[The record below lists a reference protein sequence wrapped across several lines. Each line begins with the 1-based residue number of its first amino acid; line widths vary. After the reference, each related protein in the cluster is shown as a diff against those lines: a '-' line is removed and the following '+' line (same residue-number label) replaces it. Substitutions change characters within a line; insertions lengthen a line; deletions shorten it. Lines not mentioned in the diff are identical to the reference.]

1 MVLVEPT
8 GLPLPT
14 LLDSFDTALRAR
26 RRSDRTRYLYRQAAD
41 RLVAWL
47 VAADRPLEV
56 DALDRRTLERYFAD
70 LADELGPTTV
80 AMHYRSIRAL
90 FGWLVDE
97 EELDRNPFKGMQ
109 QPSVPDVPPPVLTVE
124 QITALLDACKGK
136 GFTERRDTAMI
147 SLFVDTG
154 VRLGEMVGMSVDD
167 VDHGRRVVWV
177 TGKGDRTRAV
187 PTGDRTM
194 VSLDRYM
201 RARRAHARAD
211 RPELWLGTK
220 GPITDSGVAQILKR
234 RSDLAG
240 IPRVNPHAF
249 RHSFAHLYLSAGG
262 NEGDLQMLAGWSSD
276 AMVRRYAR
284 STAAERAIS
293 AHRAL
298 SPMDRL

>member
-1 MVLVEPT
+1 MGLVDGS

-26 RRSDRTRYLYRQAAD
+26 RRSERTRYLYRQASE

-47 VAADRPLEV
+47 VAHDRPTEV
-56 DALDRRTLERYFAD
+56 DAIDRRTLERYFAD

-80 AMHYRSIRAL
+80 AMHYRSLRAL

-97 EELDRNPFKGMQ
+97 DELDRSPFAGMQ

-154 VRLGEMVGMSVDD
+154 VRLGEMVGMGVDD
-167 VDHGRRVVWV
+167 VDHARRVVWV

-194 VSLDRYM
+194 VALDRYL
-201 RARRAHARAD
+201 RARRAHPNAG
-211 RPELWLGTK
+211 RPDLWLGRK

-234 RSDLAG
+234 RSAQAG
-240 IPRVNPHAF
+240 IERVNPHAF

-284 STAAERAIS
+284 STAAERAIE